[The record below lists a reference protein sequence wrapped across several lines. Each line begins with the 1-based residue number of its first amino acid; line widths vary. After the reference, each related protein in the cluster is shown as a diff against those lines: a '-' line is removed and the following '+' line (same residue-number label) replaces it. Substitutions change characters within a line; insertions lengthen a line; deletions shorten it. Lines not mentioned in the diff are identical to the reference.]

1 MSSQKEYLEQN
12 KERFVEELFEL
23 LRIPSISADS
33 AYKNDVLKKPEAE
46 DLSNKTLIYS
56 DKPTTLN
63 SGNIFSR
70 SA

>member
-33 AYKNDVLKKPEAE
+33 AYKNDVLKMF
-46 DLSNKTLIYS
+46 N
-56 DKPTTLN
+56 
-63 SGNIFSR
+63 
-70 SA
+70 